1 MDDAEIPALVRAA
14 ASGEASA
21 WEALVRRFS
30 GLVWSVT
37 RAHGLPPPDA
47 EDVYQV
53 TWLRFAQHI
62 DRIKEP
68 DRLAGWLAATARNE
82 SMRTSRMA
90 VRVTPTADLEPM
102 LPPITTDTPE
112 HAALRAESEAEAQRR
127 SRQLWHAF
135 EELSARCR
143 ELLRTMMATPPLSYA
158 EIASLFDMPVGSI
171 GPTRARCL
179 QRLRGLMRQR
189 GITGAA
195 EAS

>member
-1 MDDAEIPALVRAA
+1 MEQADTPLLVHAA
-14 ASGEASA
+14 AAGEASA

-30 GLVWSVT
+30 GLVWSVA
-37 RAHGLPPPDA
+37 RAHGLPQVDA
-47 EDVYQV
+47 EDVFQV
-53 TWLRFAQHI
+53 TWLRLAQHI
-62 DRIKEP
+62 GRIKEP

-82 SMRTSRMA
+82 ALRISRLA
-90 VRVTPTADLEPM
+90 SRVTPTADLEPL
-102 LPPITTDTPE
+102 LPPITTETPE
-112 HAALRAESEAEAQRR
+112 HAALHAESRADAQRR
-127 SRQLWHAF
+127 SRHLWHAF

-158 EIASLFDMPVGSI
+158 EIASLFDMPIGSI

-179 QRLRGLMRQR
+179 GRLRELMHQR